1 MHKQVGAI
9 MLVAGTC
16 IGSGMIALPM
26 TLAKLGIVPGI
37 ILMAALW
44 SVIYYTCLVNLEL
57 NLQAGKGMALGA
69 LGQNFSGKIAGLIG
83 TGSYMVLSFALL
95 SGYLYGVSSVTQK
108 MLLSDGS
115 LGMDFNNIVSIYALS
130 VIAVFLLPLKYIDY
144 VNRLLF
150 TGLIAVIAVLVI
162 SLLSMINWDNLPL
175 FSSKYQ
181 EISIWRVIVPVA
193 FTCFG
198 FQVIFHTL
206 TNYCNK
212 DPVMLKR
219 TFFWGSLIPAI
230 VYIIWTVSIL
240 GVIYQNHSNFY
251 LQMLYGDVDV
261 GDLIAALSYISE
273 DPFVKTLVWWISV
286 LAIVT
291 SVLGVGLALFETIR
305 ELLPKSGNKFNNLK
319 VAIVTISPAYLVTIL
334 IPNAFLAALGF
345 AGMIL
350 VVIAIL
356 LPIYLLYKI
365 RGKKFNYY
373 ELNYKS
379 LVGLSAF
386 AGIGIMFCQILNMIA
401 KF

>member
-1 MHKQVGAI
+1 MHKQLGAI

-37 ILMAALW
+37 LLMAALW

-69 LGQNFSGKIAGLIG
+69 LGQKFSGKIAGVIG
-83 TGSYMVLSFALL
+83 TGSYMILSFALL

-108 MLLSDGS
+108 MLSFDSSSVLE
-115 LGMDFNNIVSIYALS
+115 FTNIVSIYAFVL
-130 VIAVFLLPLKYIDY
+130 IIIFLLPIKYIDY

-150 TGLIAVIAVLVI
+150 TGLIAVIAVLVV

-175 FSSKYQ
+175 FSSQYQ
-181 EISIWRVIVPVA
+181 EISIWRIIIPIA

-212 DPVMLKR
+212 DPIMLKR
-219 TFFWGSLIPAI
+219 TFFWGSLIPAL

-240 GVIYQNHSNFY
+240 GAIYQNHSNFY
-251 LQMLYGDVDV
+251 LQMLSGDVDI
-261 GDLIAALSYISE
+261 GDLVEALSYIAK
-273 DPFVKTLVWWISV
+273 DPFIQILVWWLSV
-286 LAIVT
+286 LAIIT

-305 ELLPKSGNKFNNLK
+305 EILLKKINRGKK
-319 VAIVTISPAYLVTIL
+319 IYAAIIAIMPAYLVTIL

-365 RGKKFNYY
+365 KDKKFNYS
-373 ELNYKS
+373 ELTYKS
-379 LVGLSAF
+379 LVGLSAL
-386 AGIGIMFCQILNMIA
+386 AGFGIMLCQILNMIV
-401 KF
+401 